1 VLCCHKQK
9 KELSVTAEVSAM
21 KSILVPVD
29 QSEQMPSALETA
41 RHLANLFEGT
51 VEGIALRPAFAEI
64 VAPDPIVAVTIP
76 PADWNETE
84 FCRNVRQTFDGFAA
98 THPAEHNHGAR
109 FRWRGGSA
117 IEDGALGSLARVYD
131 ATVLSRPGSRGARM
145 TAIEAALF
153 DSGRP
158 VLMAPPAPP
167 KTFGQTVLIHWN
179 ASTETARAILFA
191 VPILRKAKR
200 VMLLA
205 VEGAIAPGP
214 NIKDAL
220 GHLEA
225 NGIAATEKT
234 VTGQSKR
241 PGEAI
246 LAEAAAQGAD
256 LLVKGAYTQSR
267 LRQMIFGGATSHIL
281 ASAELPVFFAH

>member
-1 VLCCHKQK
+1 MQ
-9 KELSVTAEVSAM
+9 
-21 KSILVPVD
+21 SILLPVD
-29 QSEQMPSALETA
+29 QSEQLPSALETA
-41 RHLANLFEGT
+41 WLLADLFSGT

-84 FCRNVRQTFDGFAA
+84 FCRSVRQTFDAFAA
-98 THPAEHNHGAR
+98 AHPAEGNRGAR

-117 IEDGALGSLARVYD
+117 IEDSALGSLGRVYD
-131 ATVLSRPGSRGARM
+131 LTVMSRPGSRGARM
-145 TAIEAALF
+145 TALEAALF

-158 VLMAPPAPP
+158 VLMAPPTPP
-167 KTFGQTVLIHWN
+167 KALGQNVLVHWN
-179 ASTETARAILFA
+179 ASTETARVILMA
-191 VPILRKAKR
+191 LPILRKAKR
-200 VMLLA
+200 VSLVA
-205 VEGAIAPGP
+205 VEGYVVPGP
-214 NIKDAL
+214 SAKDAL

-225 NGIAATEKT
+225 NGIVATEKT
-234 VTGQSKR
+234 VTPRSGR

-246 LAEAAAQGAD
+246 LAEAKAQGAD

-281 ASAELPVFFAH
+281 GAAELPVFFAH

>member
-1 VLCCHKQK
+1 
-9 KELSVTAEVSAM
+9 M
-21 KSILVPVD
+21 KSILLPVD

-41 RHLANLFEGT
+41 RQLAGLFGAT

-84 FCRNVRQTFDGFAA
+84 FCRSVRQTFDAFAA
-98 THPAEHNHGAR
+98 RFPAQQESGAR
-109 FRWRGGSA
+109 FRWRGGAA
-117 IEDGALGSLARVYD
+117 IEDSALGSLGRVYD
-131 ATVLSRPGSRGARM
+131 LTVLSRPGGRGTRM
-145 TAIEAALF
+145 TAVEAALF

-158 VLMAPPAPP
+158 VLMAPPNAPSS
-167 KTFGQTVLIHWN
+167 FGQTVLIHWN
-179 ASTETARAILFA
+179 ASTETARAVLFA
-191 VPILRKAKR
+191 MPVLRKAKR

-205 VEGAIAPGP
+205 VDGAMAPGP
-214 NIKDAL
+214 NIKDAVE
-220 GHLEA
+220 HLQV
-225 NGIAATEKT
+225 NGVAATEKT

-246 LAEAAAQGAD
+246 LNEAKALGAD

-281 ASAELPVFFAH
+281 AAAELPVFFAH